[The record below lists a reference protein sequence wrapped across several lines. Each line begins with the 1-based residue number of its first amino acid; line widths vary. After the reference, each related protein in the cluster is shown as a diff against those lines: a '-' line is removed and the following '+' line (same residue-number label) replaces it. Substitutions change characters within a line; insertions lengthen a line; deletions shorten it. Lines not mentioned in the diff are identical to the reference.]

1 MSNKQIIENYSN
13 LWHIEKAFRM
23 SKTDLRIRPIYHR
36 LQSRIEAHICISFTA
51 YTIYKEL
58 ERILYKEKSNLS
70 LEKAK
75 ELTHNMYEIT
85 YTLPESKHIKSKLLK
100 MDDEQ
105 AELYQIVMKNF

>member
-1 MSNKQIIENYSN
+1 
-13 LWHIEKAFRM
+13 M
-23 SKTDLRIRPIYHR
+23 SKTDLRIRPIYHH
-36 LQSRIEAHICISFTA
+36 LKGRIEAHICISFTA

-85 YTLPESKHIKSKLLK
+85 YTLPESKHTKSKLLK

-105 AELYQIVMKNF
+105 AELFQIVSKNF

>member
-1 MSNKQIIENYSN
+1 MQIGI
-13 LWHIEKAFRM
+13 
-23 SKTDLRIRPIYHR
+23 RIRQIYHR
-36 LQSRIEAHICISFTA
+36 LHRKIEAHFCISFTA

-85 YTLPESKHIKSKLLK
+85 YTLPESKHTNSKLLK

-105 AELYQIVMKNF
+105 AELYQIIMKNF